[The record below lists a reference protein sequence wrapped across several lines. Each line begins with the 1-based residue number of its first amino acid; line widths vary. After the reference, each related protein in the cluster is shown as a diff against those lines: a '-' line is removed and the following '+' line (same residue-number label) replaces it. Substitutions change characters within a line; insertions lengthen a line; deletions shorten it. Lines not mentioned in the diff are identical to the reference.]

1 MADLARIDGLLEE
14 VERLQDPAA
23 RELATKIAQALLDLY
38 GEGLAHIVEEVGARD
53 DGTLAEAFAGDELVS
68 HLLLLHGLHPVAL
81 EDRLRDAL
89 EEVGPYLDSHGGGVE
104 LLGIEDGIVRL
115 RLQGSCSGC
124 PSSTATLKLAIEDA
138 IQKAAPDVAEIVA
151 EGAVEE
157 PRSPLLQIDGVKP
170 QRSWSMAGGMPELR
184 GGGAVL
190 KDIAGEP
197 VLFIALDE
205 RMVAYRPTCPGCG
218 CSLGDAVPAGR
229 ELACPGCGNRYD
241 VRRAGRSLDAPDL
254 HLRPVPLLVDDTGMV
269 KVAMG
274 APA

>member
-1 MADLARIDGLLEE
+1 MADLAQIDALLEE
-14 VERLQDPAA
+14 VERLPDPAA
-23 RELATKIAQALLDLY
+23 RELATRVAQALLDLY
-38 GEGLAHIVEEVGARD
+38 GEGLAHIVEEVAARD

-81 EDRLRDAL
+81 EDRVRRAL
-89 EEVGPYLDSHGGGVE
+89 EEVGPYLGSHGGGVE
-104 LLGIEDGIVRL
+104 LLGIEDGVVRL
-115 RLQGSCSGC
+115 ALQGTCDGC
-124 PSSTATLKLAIEDA
+124 PSSAATLKLAIEDA
-138 IQKAAPDVAEIVA
+138 IQKTAPDVAGIEA
-151 EGAVEE
+151 EGAVG
-157 PRSPLLQIDGVKP
+157 PLLQIDSAKP
-170 QRSWSMAGGMPELR
+170 QRTWAMAGGMPELR

-190 KDIAGEP
+190 KDVAGEP

-218 CSLGDAVPAGR
+218 GSLAEAVPAGR

-254 HLRPVPLLVDDTGMV
+254 HLRPVPLLVDDAGMV

-274 APA
+274 SAA